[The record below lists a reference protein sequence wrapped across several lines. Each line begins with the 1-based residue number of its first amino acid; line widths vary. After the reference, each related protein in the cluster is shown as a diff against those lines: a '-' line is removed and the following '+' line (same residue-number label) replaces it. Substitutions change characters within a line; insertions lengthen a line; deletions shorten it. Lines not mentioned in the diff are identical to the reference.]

1 MKRPR
6 PNFTSLIAVVL
17 ISAIAFAFSTIAQNQ
32 HATSPPPATDAKAAE
47 ARVKSYA
54 EQEKKATEWIGSLQL
69 GDAEKEARLQ
79 KVVVTHLKNI
89 RDWHNERPYTTVPA
103 GINPVTGKPLS
114 QLDRQMIAD
123 SAMPK
128 TVHEALMAGLR
139 KDLRPEQVE
148 AVLDKYTVGK
158 VAFTMK
164 GYHAIVPDLT
174 TEEAATILGFL
185 KQAREEAV
193 DYKNMTQISAIFEIY
208 KTKSEQYLNA
218 NGRDWRKLY
227 KAYTDDIRAKKAEA
241 AKQPAKPPQ

>member
-1 MKRPR
+1 M
-6 PNFTSLIAVVL
+6 LVVAVAGFV
-17 ISAIAFAFSTIAQNQ
+17 AFPVVSRSQQ
-32 HATSPPPATDAKAAE
+32 PPPANVPIAAEAKVRSDAELMRKAAE
-47 ARVKSYA
+47 WTGALK
-54 EQEKKATEWIGSLQL
+54 L
-69 GDAEKEARLQ
+69 GEPEKESRVAQ
-79 KVVVTHLKNI
+79 VIVAHLKAV
-89 RDWHNERPYTTVPA
+89 RDWHNEHPYTTVPA

-128 TVHEALMAGLR
+128 SVHEELMAGLR
-139 KDLRPEQVE
+139 KDLTPEQ
-148 AVLDKYTVGK
+148 ADAILDKYTVGK

-174 TEEAATILGFL
+174 PEEEKTILGFL

-227 KAYTDDIRAKKAEA
+227 KAYTDAVKARKAEA
-241 AKQPAKPPQ
+241 AKPPPTSEP